1 MRRLANRA
9 NDARAMFGS
18 NAGHRF
24 SIGKKLAGKQGAAL
38 FYYAGHALQIEW
50 HDYLM
55 PLSTRP
61 GNAAAVAREA
71 LDASRDNP
79 FSGQASGRGLAQ
91 MDAPPYA
98 TSPGNVADDGTAGNG
113 LYTQYLPG
121 ELRKPAVKIEDIF
134 KRTRLAV
141 RTASGGRQIPWE
153 STSLE
158 EDFYFQPPAKSAL
171 SPEELEPDPE
181 ID

>member
-1 MRRLANRA
+1 MR
-9 NDARAMFGS
+9 DTVI
-18 NAGHRF
+18 

-55 PLSTRP
+55 PLSARP

-91 MDAPPYA
+91 MDASPGTLLAYA
-98 TSPGNVADDGTAGNG
+98 TSPGNG
-113 LYTQYLPG
+113 LYTQYLLG

-141 RTASGGRQIPWE
+141 RSASGGRQIPWE